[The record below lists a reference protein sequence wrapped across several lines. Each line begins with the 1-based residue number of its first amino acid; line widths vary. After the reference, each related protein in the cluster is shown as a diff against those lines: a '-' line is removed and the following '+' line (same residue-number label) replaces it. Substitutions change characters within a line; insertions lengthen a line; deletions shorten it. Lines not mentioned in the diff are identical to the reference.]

1 MYKLLLVFIVLVY
14 LCVYVYVLDRIIYS
28 IRMLYYILPYLR
40 YMHIHASLFFYLYL
54 SYLLTNCVFTLYS
67 HSDNLRSIPS
77 VIDGLKPSQRKIL
90 YACFK
95 KGLTQDMKVVQLAG
109 YVAEQTAY
117 HHGKM
122 CIFVS

>member
-1 MYKLLLVFIVLVY
+1 MYAY
-14 LCVYVYVLDRIIYS
+14 CNAYVAI
-28 IRMLYYILPYLR
+28 P
-40 YMHIHASLFFYLYL
+40 LYL
-54 SYLLTNCVFTLYS
+54 PIYTILIYLARMCICTLYS

-117 HHGKM
+117 HHGKRCVYLCLSYYPISTILVYLRMYM
-122 CIFVS
+122 CTIC

>member
-1 MYKLLLVFIVLVY
+1 M
-14 LCVYVYVLDRIIYS
+14 
-28 IRMLYYILPYLR
+28 
-40 YMHIHASLFFYLYL
+40 
-54 SYLLTNCVFTLYS
+54 YS

-117 HHGKM
+117 HHGKRCVCTLVTTHIYHISLLTCVCM
-122 CIFVS
+122 CAYVCVRTVCR